1 MELSWH
7 WPWVGLA
14 GLIAS
19 LAVIAIMVLASAKR
33 RHNDSGSVRTF
44 SLDDDLNTETAS
56 RLFRQWRTMSRAA
69 VVLLVMAL
77 VLAIALVARPSTVD
91 EGEERASS
99 RDIVLCLTYLVRRCH
114 TTAK

>member
-91 EGEERASS
+91 EERSVRAAATS
-99 RDIVLCLTYLVRRCH
+99 CCAWTYLVRRCH

>member
-33 RHNDSGSVRTF
+33 RHNNSGSVRTF

-77 VLAIALVARPSTVD
+77 VLAIALVARPST
-91 EGEERASS
+91 ERSVRAAAIS
-99 RDIVLCLTYLVRRCH
+99 CCAWTYLVRRCH